1 MVIRLEDTSG
11 GAVAAAIAAERHR
24 LGSPATGMVLT
35 MLILANEEFQSDA
48 TAAAVS
54 AAREHPMRI
63 VTLIPRP
70 GRMEPSLDAEIA
82 VGGDDGPGELAVLR
96 LRGDLANH
104 GNSVAIPLLLSDT
117 PVVAFWPTSPPDSPA
132 SDPIG
137 KHAQLRI
144 TDSATSADPKAQLR
158 RQFEGYSPGDVDLSW
173 TRLTPWRSALAAAF
187 DNVMPDVDYIEI
199 AAGENDP
206 SALLLGSWLQL
217 RLHCEAR
224 INHTPDSEL
233 SSVNLITSQGNIS
246 LTRIDAHQAVLG
258 KPGVPDA
265 TIGLPNPDLAM
276 LLSEELKHLNPDETY
291 GDVLA
296 AYGRL

>member
-1 MVIRLEDTSG
+1 MIRLEDTSG

-35 MLILANEEFQSDA
+35 MLILANEEFQADA

-63 VTLIPRP
+63 LTLIPRP
-70 GRMEPSLDAEIA
+70 GRVETSLDAEIA

-96 LRGDLANH
+96 LRGDLSNH

-132 SDPIG
+132 TDPIG
-137 KHAQLRI
+137 KHSQLRI
-144 TDSATSADPKAQLR
+144 TDSATSMDPELQLR
-158 RQFEGYSPGDVDLSW
+158 QQLEGYSPGDVDLSW

-187 DNVMPDVDYIEI
+187 DNVTPEINTIEI
-199 AAGENDP
+199 AAGVNDP
-206 SALLLGSWLQL
+206 SAILLKLWLQL
-217 RLHCEAR
+217 RLRCDAVIHQ
-224 INHTPDSEL
+224 TPDSEL
-233 SSVNLITSQGNIS
+233 LSVKLVASQGCIS
-246 LTRIDAHQAVLG
+246 LTRIDPHQAVLS

-265 TIGLPNPDLAM
+265 TIGLPVRDLAT
-276 LLSEELKHLNPDETY
+276 LLSEELKYLNPDETY
-291 GDVLA
+291 GEVLFSF
-296 AYGRL
+296 GRG

>member
-1 MVIRLEDTSG
+1 MIRLEDTSG

-35 MLILANEEFQSDA
+35 MLILANEEFQADA

-63 VTLIPRP
+63 LTLIPRP

-96 LRGDLANH
+96 LRGDLSNH

-137 KHAQLRI
+137 KHAQMRI
-144 TDSATSADPKAQLR
+144 TDSATSMDPELQLR
-158 RQFEGYSPGDVDLSW
+158 RQLEGYSPGDVDLSW

-187 DNVMPDVDYIEI
+187 DNVTPNINTIEI
-199 AAGENDP
+199 AAGANDP
-206 SALLLGSWLQL
+206 SALLLKSWLQL
-217 RLHCEAR
+217 RLHCDAV
-224 INHTPDSEL
+224 IYQTPDSEL
-233 SSVNLITSQGNIS
+233 LSVKLDTSHGSIS
-246 LTRIDAHQAVLG
+246 LTRVDVHQAVLS

-265 TIGLPNPDLAM
+265 TIGLPVRDLAN
-276 LLSEELKHLNPDETY
+276 LLSEELKYLNPDETY
-291 GDVLA
+291 GEVLSA
-296 AYGRL
+296 LGRG

>member
-35 MLILANEEFQSDA
+35 MLILANEEFQADA

-63 VTLIPRP
+63 LTLIPRP

-96 LRGDLANH
+96 LRGDLSNH

-137 KHAQLRI
+137 KHAQMRI
-144 TDSATSADPKAQLR
+144 TDSATSMDPELQLR
-158 RQFEGYSPGDVDLSW
+158 RQLEGYSPGDVDLSW

-187 DNVMPDVDYIEI
+187 DNVTPKINTIEI
-199 AAGENDP
+199 AAGANDP
-206 SALLLGSWLQL
+206 SALLLKSWLQL
-217 RLHCEAR
+217 RLHCDAV
-224 INHTPDSEL
+224 IYQTPDSEL
-233 SSVNLITSQGNIS
+233 LSVKLDTSHGSIS
-246 LTRIDAHQAVLG
+246 LTRVDVHQAVLS

-265 TIGLPNPDLAM
+265 TIGLPVRDLAN
-276 LLSEELKHLNPDETY
+276 LLSEELKYLNPDETY
-291 GDVLA
+291 GEVLSA
-296 AYGRL
+296 LGRG

>member
-1 MVIRLEDTSG
+1 MIRLEDTSG

-35 MLILANEEFQSDA
+35 MLILANEEFQADA

-63 VTLIPRP
+63 LTLIPRP

-96 LRGDLANH
+96 LRGDLSNH

-132 SDPIG
+132 TDPIG
-137 KHAQLRI
+137 KHAQMRI
-144 TDSATSADPKAQLR
+144 TDSANSMDPELQLR
-158 RQFEGYSPGDVDLSW
+158 RQLEGYSPGDVDLSW

-187 DNVMPDVDYIEI
+187 DNVTPKINTIEI
-199 AAGENDP
+199 AAGAKDP
-206 SALLLGSWLQL
+206 SALLLKSWLQL
-217 RLHCEAR
+217 RLHCDAV
-224 INHTPDSEL
+224 IHQTPDSEL
-233 SSVNLITSQGNIS
+233 LSVKLDTSHGSIS
-246 LTRIDAHQAVLG
+246 LTRVDVHQAVLS

-265 TIGLPNPDLAM
+265 TIGLPVRDLAN
-276 LLSEELKHLNPDETY
+276 LLSEELKYLNPDETY
-291 GDVLA
+291 GEVLSA
-296 AYGRL
+296 LGRG

>member
-1 MVIRLEDTSG
+1 MIRLEDTSG

-35 MLILANEEFQSDA
+35 MLILASEEFQSDA

-70 GRMEPSLDAEIA
+70 GRMEPSLDADIA

-144 TDSATSADPKAQLR
+144 TDSATSADPETQLR
-158 RQFEGYSPGDVDLSW
+158 SRFEGYTPGDVDLSW

-187 DNVMPDVDYIEI
+187 DNVVPEVDSIDI

-217 RLHCEAR
+217 RLRCESR
-224 INHTPDSEL
+224 ISHTPDSEL
-233 SSVNLITSQGNIS
+233 SSVNLITSLGNIS

-265 TIGLPNPDLAM
+265 TIGLPTPELAV

-291 GDVLA
+291 GAVLA
-296 AYGRL
+296 AFGRS

>member
-1 MVIRLEDTSG
+1 MIRLEDTSG
-11 GAVAAAIAAERHR
+11 GAVATAIAAERHR

-35 MLILANEEFQSDA
+35 MLILANEEFQADA

-63 VTLIPRP
+63 LTLIPRP

-96 LRGDLANH
+96 LRGDLSNH

-137 KHAQLRI
+137 KHAQMRI
-144 TDSATSADPKAQLR
+144 TDSATSMDPELQLR
-158 RQFEGYSPGDVDLSW
+158 RQLEGYSPGDVDLSW

-187 DNVMPDVDYIEI
+187 DNVTPNINTIEI
-199 AAGENDP
+199 AAGANDP
-206 SALLLGSWLQL
+206 SALLLKSWLQL
-217 RLHCEAR
+217 RLHCDAV
-224 INHTPDSEL
+224 IYQTPDSEL
-233 SSVNLITSQGNIS
+233 LSVKLDTSHGSIS
-246 LTRIDAHQAVLG
+246 LTRVDVHQAVLS

-265 TIGLPNPDLAM
+265 TIGLPVRDLAN
-276 LLSEELKHLNPDETY
+276 LLSEELKYLNPDETY
-291 GDVLA
+291 GEVLSA
-296 AYGRL
+296 LGRG

>member
-1 MVIRLEDTSG
+1 MIRLEDTSG

-35 MLILANEEFQSDA
+35 MLILANEEFQADA

-63 VTLIPRP
+63 LTLIPRP

-96 LRGDLANH
+96 LRGDLSNH

-137 KHAQLRI
+137 KHAQMRI
-144 TDSATSADPKAQLR
+144 TDSATSMDPELQLR
-158 RQFEGYSPGDVDLSW
+158 RQLEGYSPGDVDLSW

-187 DNVMPDVDYIEI
+187 DNVTPKINTIEI
-199 AAGENDP
+199 AAGANDP
-206 SALLLGSWLQL
+206 SALLLKSWLQL
-217 RLHCEAR
+217 RLHCDAV
-224 INHTPDSEL
+224 IYQTPDSEL
-233 SSVNLITSQGNIS
+233 LSVKLDTSHGSIS
-246 LTRIDAHQAVLG
+246 LTRVDVHQAVLS

-265 TIGLPNPDLAM
+265 TIGLPVRDLAN
-276 LLSEELKHLNPDETY
+276 LLSEELKYLNPDETY
-291 GDVLA
+291 GEVLSA
-296 AYGRL
+296 LGRG

>member
-1 MVIRLEDTSG
+1 MIRLEDTSG

-35 MLILANEEFQSDA
+35 MLILANEEFQADA

-63 VTLIPRP
+63 LTLIPRP
-70 GRMEPSLDAEIA
+70 GRVETSLDAEIA

-96 LRGDLANH
+96 LRGDLSNH

-132 SDPIG
+132 TDPIG

-144 TDSATSADPKAQLR
+144 TDSATSMDPELQLR
-158 RQFEGYSPGDVDLSW
+158 QQLEGYSPGDVDLSW

-187 DNVMPDVDYIEI
+187 DNVTSEINTIEI
-199 AAGENDP
+199 AAGVNDP
-206 SALLLGSWLQL
+206 SAILLKLWLQL
-217 RLHCEAR
+217 RLRCDAVIHQ
-224 INHTPDSEL
+224 TLDSEL
-233 SSVNLITSQGNIS
+233 LSVKLIASQGCIS
-246 LTRIDAHQAVLG
+246 LTRIDPHQAVLS

-265 TIGLPNPDLAM
+265 TIGLPVRDLAT
-276 LLSEELKHLNPDETY
+276 LLSEELKYLNPDETY
-291 GDVLA
+291 GEVLSTF
-296 AYGRL
+296 GRG